1 MVEVGYEASVSEIK
15 LWYYSEDCEAPSW
28 NVKSHTKKKVKNL
41 VKSTTS
47 PEDCEAP
54 SWDAKSHTKEG
65 KGPC

>member
-15 LWYYSEDCEAPSW
+15 LWYYSEDCEAPSS

-47 PEDCEAP
+47 PEDCEVP
-54 SWDAKSHTKEG
+54 S
-65 KGPC
+65 